1 MHHLVGLKPMGPLTK
16 EIPQIELR
24 SIWEVIRLRWW
35 IVPLCLVV
43 SAGLMFAQ
51 ESDLQTSPN
60 TVLVSKTY
68 GPRDELANLATFG
81 VDLNSVKEF
90 PSFQNQLAIIRDSGP
105 KLVLSSLGESVD
117 VSIVRTEPQ
126 VSMLATAD
134 GNGKQLFTVSANG
147 QANYVLTCSNPNQS
161 TCDSAIDIFVREIE
175 SVRRNAM
182 IDGLRQLETRIES
195 VKDSLSS
202 AQPQL
207 ELQHASINS
216 AIDSITGKLQF
227 VDGKSEQ
234 YGGTVSTVKISTY
247 IFGLVVG
254 LIIALL
260 IILQLTLTDN
270 KIRSPKKL
278 WNVLDSS
285 QFLIDLTTN
294 TAAANLKFVL
304 AGILHR
310 LTDVNSAEVVFVP
323 IDDNA
328 KLGKLFELMVGESAQ
343 QGLDIQKSSAL
354 SELSTAELLNVSN
367 KNIVLVAT
375 KHASRH
381 ASLEES
387 VKNLKQ
393 SGARVLGLLLVD
405 SHI

>member
-1 MHHLVGLKPMGPLTK
+1 MSPLTK

-43 SAGLMFAQ
+43 SAGLMVAQ
-51 ESDLQTSPN
+51 ESDMQTSPASI
-60 TVLVSKTY
+60 LVSKTY
-68 GPRDELANLATFG
+68 GPRDELANLAVFG

-90 PSFQNQLAIIRDSGP
+90 PSFENQLAIVRDSGP
-105 KLVLSSLGESVD
+105 KQVLSSLGKSVD
-117 VSIVRTEPQ
+117 VSVMRTEPQ

-134 GNGKQLFTVSANG
+134 GGGKQLFTVSASG
-147 QANYVLTCSNPNQS
+147 QTNYVINCSAPDES
-161 TCDSAIDIFVREIE
+161 TCDSAIDVFVSEIE
-175 SVRRNAM
+175 SVRRDAI
-182 IDGLRQLETRIES
+182 IDGLRQLQTRIES
-195 VKDSLSS
+195 VLDSLSS

-207 ELQHASINS
+207 ELQRASINS

-227 VDGKSEQ
+227 VDGKSEAF
-234 YGGTVSTVKISTY
+234 GGTVSTVKISTY
-247 IFGLVVG
+247 IFGLAVG

-260 IILQLTLTDN
+260 IILQLTLTDD

-278 WNVLDSS
+278 RGAIDSS
-285 QFLIDLTTN
+285 QFLIDLTTK
-294 TAAANLKFVL
+294 AAGADLKFVL

-310 LTDVNSAEVVFVP
+310 LANTDSADVVFIP

-328 KLGKLFELMVGESAQ
+328 KLGELFELMAGESVQ
-343 QGLDIQKSSAL
+343 QGLAIHKSSAL
-354 SELSTAELLNVSN
+354 SELSTTELLNAGT

-375 KHASRH
+375 KHASQLTV
-381 ASLEES
+381 LEES
-387 VKNLKQ
+387 LTNLKQ

>member
-1 MHHLVGLKPMGPLTK
+1 MSPLTK

-51 ESDLQTSPN
+51 ESDLQTSP
-60 TVLVSKTY
+60 VSILVSKTY
-68 GPRDELANLATFG
+68 GPRDELANLAVFG

-90 PSFQNQLAIIRDSGP
+90 PSFENQLAIVRDSGP
-105 KLVLSSLGESVD
+105 KQVLSSLGKSVD
-117 VSIVRTEPQ
+117 VSVMRTEPQ

-134 GNGKQLFTVSANG
+134 GGGKQLFTVSASG
-147 QANYVLTCSNPNQS
+147 QTNYVINCSAPDES
-161 TCDSAIDIFVREIE
+161 TCDSAIDVFVSEIE
-175 SVRRNAM
+175 SVRRDAI
-182 IDGLRQLETRIES
+182 IDGLRQLQTRIES
-195 VKDSLSS
+195 VLGSLSS

-207 ELQHASINS
+207 ELQRASINS

-227 VDGKSEQ
+227 VDGKSEAF
-234 YGGTVSTVKISTY
+234 GGTVSTVKISTY
-247 IFGLVVG
+247 IFGLAVG

-260 IILQLTLTDN
+260 IILQLTLTDD

-278 WNVLDSS
+278 RGAIDSS
-285 QFLIDLTTN
+285 QFLIDLTTQ
-294 TAAANLKFVL
+294 TAAADLKFVL

-310 LTDVNSAEVVFVP
+310 LTEANSTDVVFIP

-328 KLGKLFELMVGESAQ
+328 KLGELFELMAGESVQ
-343 QGLDIQKSSAL
+343 QGLAIQKSSAL
-354 SELSTAELLNVSN
+354 SALSTAELLNVST
-367 KNIVLVAT
+367 KNIVLVVT
-375 KHASRH
+375 KNASRLTN
-381 ASLEES
+381 LEES
-387 VKNLKQ
+387 LTNLKQ

-405 SHI
+405 SRI